1 MTEKEQ
7 EILNLYLKDLRK
19 KRIIIVFIIVC
30 VIIIGSAS
38 AKKYL
43 AQNNVDVA
51 SNENITQENITNDVS
66 NKTKAENTTQKT
78 DEKKEETK
86 AENTT
91 KKEENKEVQK
101 TEVKEET
108 KKQEI
113 TSSNKQPETKN
124 EQQVSSKPANKD
136 FLFTDGYTMENV
148 TQAAQDYLKSSG
160 HAGECTPIKDNEGIY
175 LGMRVTFY

>member
-66 NKTKAENTTQKT
+66 NK
-78 DEKKEETK
+78 TK

>member
-7 EILNLYLKDLRK
+7 EILDLYLKDLRK
-19 KRIIIVFIIVC
+19 KRLIIVFIIVC
-30 VIIIGSAS
+30 VIIIGGAS

-43 AQNNVDVA
+43 IQNNVDIV
-51 SNENITQENITNDVS
+51 SNENITQENVVNDVS
-66 NKTKAENTTQKT
+66 NNTKVENVTQKT
-78 DEKKEETK
+78 EEKKEKIKNEI
-86 AENTT
+86 TT
-91 KKEENKEVQK
+91 KKEESTEVQK

-108 KKQEI
+108 TKQESN
-113 TSSNKQPETKN
+113 SSNKQPETKT
-124 EQQVSSKPANKD
+124 EQVSSKPANKN

-160 HAGECTPIKDNEGIY
+160 HAGECTPIKDDEGIY

>member
-7 EILNLYLKDLRK
+7 EILDLYLKDLRK
-19 KRIIIVFIIVC
+19 KRLIIAFIIIC
-30 VIIIGSAS
+30 VIIIGGAS

-43 AQNNVDVA
+43 TQNNVDVV
-51 SNENITQENITNDVS
+51 SNENITQENVVNDVS
-66 NKTKAENTTQKT
+66 NNTKVENVTQKT
-78 DEKKEETK
+78 EEKKGETK
-86 AENTT
+86 DENTT
-91 KKEENKEVQK
+91 KKEESTEVQK

-108 KKQEI
+108 TKQE
-113 TSSNKQPETKN
+113 SNSYKQTETKT
-124 EQQVSSKPANKD
+124 EQVSSKPANKD

-175 LGMRVTFY
+175 LGMRVIFY

>member
-7 EILNLYLKDLRK
+7 EILDLYLKDLQK
-19 KRIIIVFIIVC
+19 KRLIITFIIIS
-30 VIIIGSAS
+30 VIIIGGAS

-43 AQNNVDVA
+43 TQTNEDIV
-51 SNENITQENITNDVS
+51 SNENITQENVMNNVS
-66 NKTKAENTTQKT
+66 NNIKEENTTEKT
-78 DEKKEETK
+78 EDKKEETK
-86 AENTT
+86 EETT
-91 KKEENKEVQK
+91 KKEENAEVQK

-108 KKQEI
+108 KKQESN
-113 TSSNKQPETKN
+113 SSNKQPETKT
-124 EQQVSSKPANKD
+124 EQVSSKPANRD

-148 TQAAQDYLKSSG
+148 TQAAQDYLSSSG

>member
-30 VIIIGSAS
+30 VVIISGVSAR
-38 AKKYL
+38 KYL
-43 AQNNVDVA
+43 TPN
-51 SNENITQENITNDVS
+51 NENAIQENIANNIINNTKVENVIE
-66 NKTKAENTTQKT
+66 KTE
-78 DEKKEETK
+78 EKKEETK
-86 AENTT
+86 DENTT

-108 KKQEI
+108 KKQET

-124 EQQVSSKPANKD
+124 EQQVSSKPTNKD

-148 TQAAQDYLKSSG
+148 TQAAQDYLRSSG